1 MSREDVEVV
10 RRVWEAWERRDEP
23 SMRALMDPD
32 TVVVQLPDQ
41 PDVGPYHGP
50 DGVLRAMA
58 EWIDAWDNY
67 AIERRDMREI
77 GDSVLVS
84 AHQRGRGQASGVQ
97 MEADVFFVFRV
108 QRRKIVRWRMFSS
121 EREALEAIGLR
132 G

>member
-1 MSREDVEVV
+1 
-10 RRVWEAWERRDEP
+10 
-23 SMRALMDPD
+23 
-32 TVVVQLPDQ
+32 
-41 PDVGPYHGP
+41 
-50 DGVLRAMA
+50 MA

-84 AHQRGRGQASGVQ
+84 AHQRGRGQASGIQ

-108 QRRKIVRWRMFSS
+108 QRGKIVRWRMFSS